1 VYVTDCYLRFAVLS
15 VLLLNGAIKRG
26 TANCYQKASSDRLRL
41 LLLKAGFDEELILG
55 LNRDELMAKYAEFLS
70 SGDSDHE
77 GAARVDPDHE
87 QARYE
92 HEQMMK
98 RMELE
103 SYERIERKIGV
114 RT

>member
-1 VYVTDCYLRFAVLS
+1 MEQITEAQQT
-15 VLLLNGAIKRG
+15 AIK
-26 TANCYQKASSDRLRL
+26 KASSDRLRL
-41 LLLKAGFDEELILG
+41 LLLKAGFDDDEELIPG
-55 LNRDELMAKYAEFLS
+55 LNRDELMAKYVEFLS

-77 GAARVDPDHE
+77 GAARVDPNHG

-103 SYERIERKIGV
+103 SYEHRERKIGV